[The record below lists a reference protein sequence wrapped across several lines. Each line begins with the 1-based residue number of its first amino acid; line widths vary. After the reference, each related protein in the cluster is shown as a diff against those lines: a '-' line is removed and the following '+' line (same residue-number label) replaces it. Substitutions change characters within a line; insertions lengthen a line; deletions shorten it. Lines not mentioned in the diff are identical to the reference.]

1 MPLSPFGKFLLG
13 AVVEWIF
20 TAPAQS
26 STPPSRRALPSPRR
40 ALPPARKENSMPR
53 VDCSNT
59 ILHPKPFYLN
69 KKIYWWGGKP
79 MCRRCFRPYSQNI
92 RLIRR

>member
-1 MPLSPFGKFLLG
+1 MALSPFGKFLLG

-26 STPPSRRALPSPRR
+26 HPRPQPALPPSRL
-40 ALPPARKENSMPR
+40 ALPPARKENTMPR
-53 VDCSNT
+53 VHCSNT

-69 KKIYWWGGKP
+69 RRIYWWNGKP
-79 MCRRCFRPYSQNI
+79 MCKRCYAHYCKNI
-92 RLIRR
+92 RVMR